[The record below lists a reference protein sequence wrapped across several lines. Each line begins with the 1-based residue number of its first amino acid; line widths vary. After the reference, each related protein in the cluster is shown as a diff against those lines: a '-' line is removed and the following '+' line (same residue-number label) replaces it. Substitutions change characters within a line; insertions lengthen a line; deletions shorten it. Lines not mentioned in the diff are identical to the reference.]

1 VCAEPAAALSVEV
14 VYAAAPHQIERVR
27 LVLPAGATARD
38 ALRASGLGE
47 RLGAAVI
54 DRLSLGRG
62 GRACDPDTV
71 LGDDDR
77 LELLRPLQVD
87 PKEARRLR
95 YRRDGLKRPKKT
107 G

>member
-1 VCAEPAAALSVEV
+1 VTQILAIDIGNTNITAGLFRGDKLFRKKKIPAKAYSAYE
-14 VYAAAPHQIERVR
+14 
-27 LVLPAGATARD
+27 GAFRS
-38 ALRASGLGE
+38 LR
-47 RLGAAVI
+47 
-54 DRLSLGRG
+54 GRG